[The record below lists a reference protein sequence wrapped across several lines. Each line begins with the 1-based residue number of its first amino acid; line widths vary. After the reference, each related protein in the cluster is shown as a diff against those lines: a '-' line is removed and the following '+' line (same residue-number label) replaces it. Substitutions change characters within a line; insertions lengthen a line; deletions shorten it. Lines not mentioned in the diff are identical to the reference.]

1 MASLVEKS
9 PTIAVHFTSLHFT
22 SLHFTS
28 LHFTS
33 LHSSLFLFNGVS
45 HLIPFRRQITFIV
58 FIPDN
63 FN

>member
-1 MASLVEKS
+1 MNGYRSRKVS
-9 PTIAVHFTSLHFT
+9 YDSRSLHFT
-22 SLHFTS
+22 SLHFI
-28 LHFTS
+28 